1 MRIAGLLLVY
11 VAFPLVVCS
20 LIVLIKPLVLSS
32 IPFEQSES
40 WIFQTLIDHW
50 LECILIGVLNVNVL
64 MKLIRGKRK

>member
-1 MRIAGLLLVY
+1 MRIAGLPLGY
-11 VAFPLVVCS
+11 VAFPLVVCF

-64 MKLIRGKRK
+64 MKLIRSKRK

>member
-1 MRIAGLLLVY
+1 MRIAGLLLGY
-11 VAFPLVVCS
+11 VAFPLVVCF

>member
-1 MRIAGLLLVY
+1 MRIAGLLLGY
-11 VAFPLVVCS
+11 VAFPLVVCF
-20 LIVLIKPLVLSS
+20 LIVLIKPLLLSS

-64 MKLIRGKRK
+64 MKLIRSKRK

>member
-1 MRIAGLLLVY
+1 MRIAGLLLGY
-11 VAFPLVVCS
+11 VAFPLVVCF

-64 MKLIRGKRK
+64 MKLIRSKRK

>member
-1 MRIAGLLLVY
+1 MRIAGLLLGY

-20 LIVLIKPLVLSS
+20 LIVLIKPLLLSS

>member
-1 MRIAGLLLVY
+1 MRIAGLLLGY
-11 VAFPLVVCS
+11 VAFPLVVCF

-32 IPFEQSES
+32 VPFEQSES

>member
-1 MRIAGLLLVY
+1 MRIAGLLLGY
-11 VAFPLVVCS
+11 VAFPLVVCF

-50 LECILIGVLNVNVL
+50 LECILIGVLNVNGL

>member
-1 MRIAGLLLVY
+1 MRIAGLLLGY
-11 VAFPLVVCS
+11 VAFPLVVCF

-64 MKLIRGKRK
+64 MKLIRAKRK

>member
-1 MRIAGLLLVY
+1 MRIAGLLLGY
-11 VAFPLVVCS
+11 VAFQLVVCS

-64 MKLIRGKRK
+64 MKLIRSKRK